1 MAAEFSRFLKGEY
14 WHVICCVLRQI
25 KTYNERCVMDM
36 NKMQVGTEGLFRQ
49 NNLNQA
55 EREKL
60 NIEKS
65 DAGKSKAVRPQEA
78 SAAVDN
84 VSISNVWRQVSQNI
98 DVRSASPRDIISLS
112 SQLYN
117 AGAISYADHINLS
130 CQPEINLDTP
140 PESKPF
146 SHEKK
151 DYVDLWRTK
160 QENVIRYGGD
170 RTQIEDTHRIQAILI
185 YVDSLR

>member
-1 MAAEFSRFLKGEY
+1 
-14 WHVICCVLRQI
+14 
-25 KTYNERCVMDM
+25 
-36 NKMQVGTEGLFRQ
+36 MQVGTEGLFRQ

-84 VSISNVWRQVSQNI
+84 VSISNIWQKVAQNI
-98 DVRSASPRDIISLS
+98 DVKNASPRDIISLS

-117 AGAISYADHINLS
+117 AGAISYDDHINLS
-130 CQPEINLDTP
+130 FQPEINLDNP
-140 PESKPF
+140 AQGNNF

-151 DYVDLWRTK
+151 NYIDLWRVR
-160 QENVIRYGGD
+160 QENVIRFGAD
-170 RTQIEDTHRIQAILI
+170 RTQIEDTHRIQAILT
-185 YVDSLR
+185 YVNSLR

>member
-1 MAAEFSRFLKGEY
+1 
-14 WHVICCVLRQI
+14 
-25 KTYNERCVMDM
+25 
-36 NKMQVGTEGLFRQ
+36 MQVGTEGLFRQ
-49 NNLNQA
+49 DNLNQA
-55 EREKL
+55 EREKV
-60 NIEKS
+60 NNKKS
-65 DAGKSKAVRPQEA
+65 DAEKNKAVTPQET

-84 VSISNVWRQVSQNI
+84 VSISNAWQKVAQNI
-98 DVRSASPRDIISLS
+98 DVRNASPRDIISLS

-117 AGAISYADHINLS
+117 AGAISYDDHINLS
-130 CQPEINLDTP
+130 FQPEINLDTP

-170 RTQIEDTHRIQAILI
+170 RTQIEDTHRIHAILI
-185 YVDSLR
+185 YVDSLK

>member
-1 MAAEFSRFLKGEY
+1 MN
-14 WHVICCVLRQI
+14 I
-25 KTYNERCVMDM
+25 

-49 NNLNQA
+49 DHLNQA
-55 EREKL
+55 EREKV
-60 NIEKS
+60 NNKKS
-65 DAGKSKAVRPQEA
+65 DPDKNNAVKPQET
-78 SAAVDN
+78 SAATDN
-84 VSISNVWRQVSQNI
+84 ISISNAWQKVARNI
-98 DVRSASPRDIISLS
+98 DVRNASPRDIISLS

-117 AGAISYADHINLS
+117 AGAISYDDHINLS
-130 CQPEINLDTP
+130 FQPEINLDSP

-170 RTQIEDTHRIQAILI
+170 RTQIEDTHRIHSILI
-185 YVDSLR
+185 YVDSLK